1 MSTYILGNAQDARI
15 HSGSPT
21 KNFGMSDLI
30 ALGHKDADAD
40 FAIARSVIYFPAL
53 HTGGVPRNR
62 KVLSAKLE
70 LYLMQDNCSYSR
82 TYSFFRLKTSFVEGQ
97 VTWNNRKDGTP
108 WETAGLWKA
117 SGTSNDYEIGV
128 KIATTKLAANESKG
142 WKTWN
147 LNVDKVFEM
156 INGVWTNYGFFGM
169 CDAEYN
175 DAYMFWSQQQA
186 DTNYRPK
193 LTVEVEDYAG
203 GIIFM

>member
-21 KNFGMSDLI
+21 KNFGMTDLI

-70 LYLMQDNCSYSR
+70 LYLYNDFCSYSR
-82 TYSFFRLKTSFVEGQ
+82 TYSFFRLKKSFVENE
-97 VTWNNRKDGTP
+97 VTWNVRSVGNNWKVAGIY
-108 WETAGLWKA
+108 TAYYDD
-117 SGTSNDYEIGV
+117 DYERADP
-128 KIATTKLAANESKG
+128 IATTTLSASESVG
-142 WKTWN
+142 YKTWN
-147 LNVDKVFEM
+147 LNTDKIFEM

-169 CDAEYN
+169 CDAEYK
-175 DAYMFWSQQQA
+175 DAYTFRSQQHVNES
-186 DTNYRPK
+186 TRPK
-193 LTVEVEDYAG
+193 LTIEVEDYAG

>member
-21 KNFGMSDLI
+21 TKFGLSNTL
-30 ALGHKDADAD
+30 ALGRLDSDAD
-40 FAIARSVIYFPAL
+40 FKIARSVIYFPTL

-70 LYLMQDNCSYSR
+70 LYLMQDYCSYQR
-82 TYSFFRLKTSFVEGQ
+82 TYSFFRLKKSFVENQ
-97 VTWNNRKDGTP
+97 VTWNVRATGVSWKVAGIY
-108 WETAGLWKA
+108 TAYYDD
-117 SGTSNDYEIGV
+117 DYERADP
-128 KIATTKLAANESKG
+128 IATTTLSASAGVG

-147 LNVDKVFEM
+147 LDVDKVFEM
-156 INGVWTNYGFFGM
+156 VNGVWTNYGFFGM

-175 DAYMFWSQQQA
+175 DAYTFRSQQHA
-186 DTNYRPK
+186 TTSERPK

-203 GIIFM
+203 GIIIM

>member
-1 MSTYILGNAQDARI
+1 M

-21 KNFGMSDLI
+21 TKFGLSDTL
-30 ALGHKDADAD
+30 ALGRLDSDAD
-40 FAIARSVIYFPAL
+40 FKIARSVIYFPTL

-70 LYLMQDNCSYSR
+70 LYLMADYCQYSR
-82 TYSFFRLKTSFVEGQ
+82 PYSIYRLKTSFVESQ

-117 SGTSNDYEIGV
+117 SGTSSDYEIGV
-128 KIATTKLAANESKG
+128 KIATLSLSASEGAG

-175 DAYMFWSQQQA
+175 DAYVFLSQQYA
-186 DTNYRPK
+186 NATYRPK

-203 GIIFM
+203 GIIIM